1 MANVRPYIN
10 HLLQSSGITPACSEE
25 ERLAAEDLA
34 QIFRKHGFEPEVQE
48 FSASGSK
55 KMVNAVLGIAV
66 FVGAVLMGIGG
77 IVGVVGLLLALA
89 GGVLFTLERMGK
101 TSLSRMGGAGL
112 SQNVIAYHKA
122 SGPLASPRNRP
133 VVVVAHYDSPRADLL
148 SQMPYAAYRPL
159 IVKALPY
166 AMLVPAVIAIVRL
179 LPLPGAAKVVL
190 WILAILVALVPLA
203 SAVATIL
210 NRFVLP
216 YTTGAVCNKSS
227 VAAMLG
233 VMNAV
238 APFRGEREFPEDVP
252 FGKYM
257 REQRRLAAAAARAA
271 AEAEAARAAK
281 RAGAAA
287 DAEVPADA
295 DAAAQPAEGAEGAAV
310 PAPDAS
316 EALAAAAGAAAA
328 GAGAALAA
336 GAAVDVAAEGAE
348 PVVDLGATQAMEM
361 QPTGET
367 ASFAA
372 VEEAAPA
379 PVELIE
385 VEEEPADEEQV
396 AEASAEVMGADE
408 VADAPEE
415 APAGSSAA
423 EVAEDAVAE
432 APSAPEPVLV
442 NAEGNYRYGVDT
454 LRSLGMV
461 PASCVIEYDE
471 PEPVEPAA
479 EPVPVVEA
487 APSAAE
493 EPVSAVTPEA
503 VENEPAAAV
512 PTEQDDVEGDFGDE
526 DAYAEDDDAYGD
538 EDFAEDDYDE
548 DDYDEDDDFD
558 YDGEAAYDDEDYAF
572 DYQPSAYEA
581 TGLARFGGRGGNVV
595 ETLSQVG
602 ATAARFFGE
611 ALSRG
616 KSALSHL
623 EGVAHDVAG
632 RIGSS
637 ADEEAP
643 EPSADEQMP
652 VDDVEN
658 PVTDGAGAPEE
669 VDEPA
674 VDEPTVAYAPIDDEA
689 VAASLEKTVAG
700 APAPVDEAPSDGTEA
715 PSEGDEPMAD
725 APAGG
730 ADAAADEGTPAE
742 PAAAPVAGGDVPLT
756 GATVAFTVQPVVGTA
771 DATAVSEAQRPVE
784 TVDSLMAEI
793 NPPRPA
799 AGRRMPLTVPD
810 PQQPSLNQPSAASR
824 ASLFDLPDPSAP
836 EADPF
841 APQSASGSGGATAS
855 RQTAQAPAPAQQP
868 GAARS
873 FSVIDPAQPA
883 APAVSAAPAAP
894 EPAASPFEVLSAD
907 APAISRP
914 QEEKRRGLFRRK
926 KQQEPSMGEYLGLGD
941 DFDAKSSGRDI
952 GSWDNFE
959 NDDWKGGATGA
970 AGVSADEL
978 RDAVTSLGD
987 DELLGHD
994 IWFVATGASEY
1005 GNAGIEAFLATHRD
1019 KLRGVFLINLEC
1031 VGAGQIAM
1039 LSTEGDHRVLKGDK
1053 RIMNLVRKVSGA
1065 FHHEFGAVDMPYLAT
1080 DAYVAMNMSL
1090 RSLTIAGVDG
1100 PCLACSHSEED
1111 LPLSVDVD
1119 NINRVADVVTEV
1131 IRRS

>member
-1 MANVRPYIN
+1 M
-10 HLLQSSGITPACSEE
+10 
-25 ERLAAEDLA
+25 
-34 QIFRKHGFEPEVQE
+34 
-48 FSASGSK
+48 
-55 KMVNAVLGIAV
+55 
-66 FVGAVLMGIGG
+66 
-77 IVGVVGLLLALA
+77 
-89 GGVLFTLERMGK
+89 
-101 TSLSRMGGAGL
+101 
-112 SQNVIAYHKA
+112 
-122 SGPLASPRNRP
+122 
-133 VVVVAHYDSPRADLL
+133 
-148 SQMPYAAYRPL
+148 
-159 IVKALPY
+159 
-166 AMLVPAVIAIVRL
+166 
-179 LPLPGAAKVVL
+179 
-190 WILAILVALVPLA
+190 
-203 SAVATIL
+203 
-210 NRFVLP
+210 
-216 YTTGAVCNKSS
+216 
-227 VAAMLG
+227 
-233 VMNAV
+233 
-238 APFRGEREFPEDVP
+238 
-252 FGKYM
+252 
-257 REQRRLAAAAARAA
+257 
-271 AEAEAARAAK
+271 
-281 RAGAAA
+281 
-287 DAEVPADA
+287 
-295 DAAAQPAEGAEGAAV
+295 
-310 PAPDAS
+310 
-316 EALAAAAGAAAA
+316 
-328 GAGAALAA
+328 
-336 GAAVDVAAEGAE
+336 
-348 PVVDLGATQAMEM
+348 
-361 QPTGET
+361 
-367 ASFAA
+367 
-372 VEEAAPA
+372 
-379 PVELIE
+379 
-385 VEEEPADEEQV
+385 
-396 AEASAEVMGADE
+396 
-408 VADAPEE
+408 
-415 APAGSSAA
+415 
-423 EVAEDAVAE
+423 
-432 APSAPEPVLV
+432 
-442 NAEGNYRYGVDT
+442 
-454 LRSLGMV
+454 
-461 PASCVIEYDE
+461 
-471 PEPVEPAA
+471 
-479 EPVPVVEA
+479 
-487 APSAAE
+487 
-493 EPVSAVTPEA
+493 TPEA
-503 VENEPAAAV
+503 VENEPAPAA
-512 PTEQDDVEGDFGDE
+512 PTEQGDAEGGLDDE
-526 DAYAEDDDAYGD
+526 DAYAEDDDVYGD
-538 EDFAEDDYDE
+538 EGFAEDDYDE

-643 EPSADEQMP
+643 ESTVDEQMP
-652 VDDVEN
+652 ADDVES
-658 PVTDGAGAPEE
+658 PVTDGAGASEE
-669 VDEPA
+669 AAEPA
-674 VDEPTVAYAPIDDEA
+674 VDEPTVAYTPIDDEA

-700 APAPVDEAPSDGTEA
+700 APAPVDEVPSDGTEA
-715 PSEGDEPMAD
+715 PSEGDEPVAD

-730 ADAAADEGTPAE
+730 VDAAEAAADESTPAE

-756 GATVAFTVQPVVGTA
+756 GATVAFTVQSVAGTA
-771 DATAVSEAQRPVE
+771 DATAVSEAQRPDE

-868 GAARS
+868 GAGRS
-873 FSVIDPAQPA
+873 FSVIDPAQPVAPA
-883 APAVSAAPAAP
+883 APAAPAAP